1 MTAKK
6 FAKSQAIEKY
16 ASFLRHMYRA
26 FGYDEQFLKCFIG
39 PDRDA
44 TEVHFFLDYLSKW
57 TDLELDSKQD
67 LMH

>member
-1 MTAKK
+1 
-6 FAKSQAIEKY
+6 
-16 ASFLRHMYRA
+16 MYRA